1 MLDID
6 EFQKIFEFEIRTK
19 LSRRCQTKNEE
30 IRQLYNSFRFY
41 DYGSSSIIDKN
52 GWIKGIQKSGLC
64 GFNLSDL
71 SDLFA
76 RYDKNN
82 TGYINYKNFT
92 YYIYGK
98 EELLPLSKEYMDDA
112 LSKLLEQN
120 NDKNEYPSLEFK
132 PPGLYDR
139 SYEIML
145 DNEKRFNKLNNN
157 INRMKK
163 NVEEEKVGNYM
174 ERNNRTPYIKRY
186 NNNLSNLSIQNYSL
200 FFQNE
205 PKYKK
210 FLQKFKSKVNINN
223 GITYYTFMKEL
234 NYYQNQNDK
243 TINVNTCFFLLKKL
257 GIDFKFYDLIELFK
271 CIDKINS
278 DKIKT
283 EELLKLTRGEI
294 NIKRKILIQNVFN
307 YNDKEQKGKIKL
319 KEIKNLYNAKMHP
332 DVYVGYKTEKDIY
345 KEFLYTFDTFCEFY
359 EIYDYINCEEFI
371 EYYKGIS
378 ASIVEDNYFDDILN
392 GVWNINIKKEKDDNF
407 IVNEDINI
415 NDYSDVY
422 KNRLTG
428 NEINTKNNYLLN
440 NRYVN
445 NKIKNNFTCN
455 NIPKEEEEKQNLNAS
470 SLTPIPKFNEKNFE
484 KITPYYPPIKTP
496 FLNRNNKMIKRIQH
510 NPITNEIKI
519 NRENSKQNYYG
530 TKCLYKQNIMNILE
544 KMKELIMSRGQKGIF
559 NLQKLFCLYDKEKTG
574 QITYIKFI
582 ELCEIFNINLER
594 KNLKKIFDYF
604 DKEKI
609 GIINYDELIQELI
622 KNISIDR
629 VMAIKEVYNNFEK
642 DKFGYV
648 SINDIRKRFKPFNHP
663 NAKSGIQTEQEVYFE
678 LLECLNIYKI
688 YRSNVLK
695 KYNIDILNYEG
706 FLDFFKE
713 ISFSTK
719 DDMLFKE
726 MLYRCFC
733 IN

>member
-1 MLDID
+1 MD

-19 LSRRCQTKNEE
+19 LSRRCQTRNEE

-52 GWIKGIQKSGLC
+52 GWIKGIQKIGLC
-64 GFNLSDL
+64 GFNLTDL
-71 SDLFA
+71 SDLFS

-82 TGYINYKNFT
+82 TGFINYKNFT

-120 NDKNEYPSLEFK
+120 NDQKNESPSIESK

-139 SYEIML
+139 SFELML
-145 DNEKRFNKLNNN
+145 DNQKRFNKLNNN
-157 INRMKK
+157 INNMKK
-163 NVEEEKVGNYM
+163 TIEEEKVGNYM
-174 ERNNRTPYIKRY
+174 ERINRTPYIKRY
-186 NNNLSNLSIQNYSL
+186 NNNLANLSIQNYSL

-210 FLQKFKSKVNINN
+210 LLQKLKSKININN

-243 TINVNTCFFLLKKL
+243 TININTCFFLIKKL
-257 GIDFKFYDLIELFK
+257 GIDFKLYDLIELFK
-271 CIDKINS
+271 CIDKINF
-278 DKIKT
+278 DKTKT
-283 EELLKLTRGEI
+283 EELLKLIRGEI
-294 NIKRKILIQNVFN
+294 NIKRKTLIQNVFN
-307 YNDKEQKGKIKL
+307 YNDKEQKGKITL

-332 DVYVGYKTEKDIY
+332 DVYVGYKKENDVY
-345 KEFLYTFDTFCEFY
+345 KEFLYTFNTFCEFY
-359 EIYDYINCEEFI
+359 EIDEYITCEEFI

-392 GVWNINIKKEKDDNF
+392 GVWNINIKKENNENLIINDDL
-407 IVNEDINI
+407 NI
-415 NDYSDVY
+415 NVY

-428 NEINTKNNYLLN
+428 NEINSNNNYLLN

-445 NKIKNNFTCN
+445 NQANNKLTYN
-455 NIPKEEEEKQNLNAS
+455 NIREEEEKQNYNIS
-470 SLTPIPKFNEKNFE
+470 SFTPIPKFNERNYE
-484 KITPYYPPIKTP
+484 KIEPYYPPTKTP
-496 FLNRNNKMIKRIQH
+496 FIYRSNKIFKRIQH

-519 NRENSKQNYYG
+519 NKDSKQNFYG
-530 TKCLYKQNIMNILE
+530 TKCHYKQNIINILE
-544 KMKELIMSRGQKGIF
+544 RMKELIMSRGQKGIF
-559 NLQKLFCLYDKEKTG
+559 NFQKLFCLYDKEKTG

-582 ELCEIFNINLER
+582 ELCEIFNINLDR
-594 KNLKKIFDYF
+594 KSLQKIFDYF

-622 KNISIDR
+622 KNISIER
-629 VMAIKEVYNNFEK
+629 VIAIKEVYNNFEK
-642 DKFGYV
+642 DKFGNV

-663 NAKSGIQTEQEVYFE
+663 NAKSGIQSEQEVYFE
-678 LLECLNIYKI
+678 LLECLNIFKI
-688 YRSNVLK
+688 YRSNVSK
-695 KYNIDILNYEG
+695 KYNIDILNYAG

-713 ISFSTK
+713 ISFGTK

-726 MLYRCFC
+726 MLYRCFLF
-733 IN
+733 